1 MYHNHWF
8 RLRYELT
15 RDYPGRMADVGD
27 VLDAYEF
34 EGNVTLD
41 KYKSINPNHFKD
53 HFRKL
58 RWWEHRTIEQ
68 LLTIKYA
75 KVISGTNYYGVGDIV
90 EVENM
95 FFNNVKYVGG
105 KNSILFDLKGHH
117 FLASQI
123 EPATK
128 KEHDEFWEKEKQKIK

>member
-34 EGNVTLD
+34 EGSVTLD

-58 RWWEHRTIEQ
+58 KWWEHRTIEQ

-75 KVISGTNYYGVGDIV
+75 KVVDGNNYYVKGDIV
-90 EVENM
+90 EVIEMRYNYINHVDGKDSVM
-95 FFNNVKYVGG
+95 F
-105 KNSILFDLKGHH
+105 SLKGH
-117 FLASQI
+117 FFTAPQI

-128 KEHDEFWEKEKQKIK
+128 KEHDEFWEKEKQKAK